1 MSNVAS
7 TLGNFDATDIEIR
20 YLTMNHCYIVGVLD
34 GKLLITNDLENGR
47 GIQVTYNMYE
57 EEKLFINV
65 TATSN
70 NKKASDISD

>member
-1 MSNVAS
+1 M
-7 TLGNFDATDIEIR
+7 
-20 YLTMNHCYIVGVLD
+20 D